1 MVLTEQQVYDEI
13 KSWAHARDD
22 VRAVLVTSS
31 RTVPGAS
38 VDAYSDYDVI
48 LVVRDVMTYAERSE
62 WLEAFGDVVIAY
74 WDPIGFDETTGEPR
88 SSNIVQYASGLD
100 IDFSLWPE
108 SSLAEILHQQGLPEE
123 LDAGYQVLVDKDAVA
138 AQLGDPTYR
147 GYIPQPPDEATYL
160 RLITDFYIGP
170 PHIAKCLI
178 RGDLVIA
185 KWILDTD
192 MRHAYLQPM
201 LDWRVEIDHGWNHK
215 PGTLG
220 KGIQNVLP
228 AALWQDVKATY
239 VGADIEENWDAMFLM
254 MKTFGATAREV
265 GAALGHR
272 YPQELEDR
280 VTQHVRA
287 MRDGVFAEGPLA
299 HSA

>member
-1 MVLTEQQVYDEI
+1 MVQTEQQVYVKI
-13 KSWAHARDD
+13 KSWAQARDD

-31 RTVPGAS
+31 RTVPGAP

-48 LVVRDVMTYAERSE
+48 LVVRDVMAYAEKAE
-62 WLEAFGDVVIAY
+62 WLEAFGDVVITY
-74 WDPIGFDETTGEPR
+74 WDPIWIDETTGKPR

-108 SSLAEILHQQGLPEE
+108 SSLAKIVQDQQLPEE
-123 LDAGYQVLVDKDAVA
+123 LDAGYKILVDKDAVA
-138 AQLGDPTYR
+138 AQLGAPTYR
-147 GYIPQPPDEATYL
+147 GYIPEPPDEATYL

-178 RGDLVIA
+178 RGDLVMA

-192 MRHAYLQPM
+192 MRHVYLQPM

-215 PGTLG
+215 PGILG
-220 KGIQNVLP
+220 KGIQKVLP
-228 AALWQDVKATY
+228 TVLWQDVKATY

-254 MKTFGATAREV
+254 MKAFGATAREV
-265 GAALGHR
+265 GDALGYR

-287 MRDGVFAEGPLA
+287 MRDGVFAEGPLDD
-299 HSA
+299 SD

>member
-1 MVLTEQQVYDEI
+1 VVQTEQQVYDKI
-13 KSWAHARDD
+13 TSWANALDQI
-22 VRAVLVTSS
+22 RAVLVTSS
-31 RTVPGAS
+31 RTVPGAP

-48 LVVRDVMTYAERSE
+48 LIVRDVMAYAEKAD

-74 WDPIGFDETTGEPR
+74 WDPPWVDETTGDTK
-88 SSNIVQYASGLD
+88 SSNIVQYFSGLD

-108 SSLAEILHQQGLPEE
+108 SSLAKIVQDRELPEE
-123 LDAGYQVLVDKDAVA
+123 LDAGYKVLVDKDGVAV
-138 AQLGDPTYR
+138 QLGVPTYR
-147 GYIPQPPDEATYL
+147 GYIPEPPDEATYL

-178 RGDLVIA
+178 RGDLAIA

-192 MRHAYLQPM
+192 MRRVYLQPM

-220 KGIQNVLP
+220 KGIQKVLP
-228 AALWQDVKATY
+228 ADLWQDVKATY
-239 VGADIEENWDAMFLM
+239 VGADIEANWDAMFLM

-265 GAALGHR
+265 GAALGYR

-280 VTQHVRA
+280 VTEHVRA
-287 MRDGVFAEGPLA
+287 MRSGVFAEGPLDD
-299 HSA
+299 SA

>member
-1 MVLTEQQVYDEI
+1 MAQTEQQVYDKI
-13 KSWAHARDD
+13 KSWARARDD
-22 VRAVLVTSS
+22 VRAVLITSS
-31 RTVPGAS
+31 RTVPGAP

-48 LVVRDVMTYAERSE
+48 LIVRDVMAYAEETE

-74 WDPIGFDETTGEPR
+74 WDPIEADETTGEPS

-100 IDFSLWPE
+100 IDFGLWPE
-108 SSLAEILHQQGLPEE
+108 SSLAKIVQNQELTEE
-123 LDAGYQVLVDKDAVA
+123 LDAGYRVLVDKDGVA
-138 AQLGDPTYR
+138 AQLGSPTYR
-147 GYIPQPPDEATYL
+147 GYIPKPPDEATYL

-192 MRHAYLQPM
+192 MRHVYLQPM

-220 KGIQNVLP
+220 KGIQKVLP
-228 AALWQDVKATY
+228 AALWHDVKATY
-239 VGADIEENWDAMFLM
+239 VGADIDQNWDAMFLM
-254 MKTFGATAREV
+254 MKTFGTAAREV
-265 GAALGHR
+265 GDALGYR
-272 YPQELEDR
+272 YPQQLEDR

-287 MRDGVFAEGPLA
+287 MRAGVFANGPLDD
-299 HSA
+299 SA